1 VIVKT
6 PKLDAAELRALDLI
20 WQQHADLK
28 PTLNQPARWQGTLRR
43 QALAQAVRSSNSIE
57 GFEANLS
64 QVNEVMLG
72 GALGEVKPATEQAL
86 QGYRQAMTFVLQI
99 ARDQPLTIDVNL
111 LKSLHFML
119 QGYDLQMLPGRFR
132 GGPIFVR
139 DGKTNRVVHTGADWE
154 QVPELIHELCASLV
168 HSGEQ
173 VGLVSGA
180 MAHLNLALIHPFK
193 DGNGRTGRVLQSL
206 VLAQSEPLSPLFLSI
221 EEFLAAHTKEY
232 YSVLAE
238 VGGGVWNPKVNA
250 KPWIRFVLNAHY
262 RQAEQVRVNAAQL
275 NASWNEVAHLVEALG
290 MHERVVSPLVHVETG
305 NRLTN
310 QLYRTLVLEAGDSI
324 STLTASRDLADL
336 VEARLLVAVG
346 DTRARSYVAGPA
358 LEQITLLLA
367 GKFATRRLSKLF

>member
-1 VIVKT
+1 MIVKT

-20 WQQHADLK
+20 WQQHAHLM

-64 QVNEVMLG
+64 QVNEVLLG
-72 GALGEVKPATEQAL
+72 GALGEVEQTTEQAL

-99 ARDQPLTIDVNL
+99 ARDQPLAIDVNL

-139 DGKTNRVVHTGADWE
+139 DGNTNRVVHTGADWE
-154 QVPELIHELCASLV
+154 KVPELMHELCHSLG
-168 HSGEQ
+168 HYGEQ
-173 VGLVSGA
+173 VGIVSGA

-193 DGNGRTGRVLQSL
+193 DGNGRTARVLQSL

-221 EEFLAAHTKEY
+221 EEFLAANTKDY

-275 NASWNEVAHLVEALG
+275 NASWNEIAQLVENLG
-290 MHERVVSPLVHVETG
+290 LNERVVSPLVHVETG
-305 NRLTN
+305 NTLTN
-310 QLYRTLVLEAGDSI
+310 QIYRSLVQEAGDSI
-324 STLTASRDLADL
+324 STLTASRDLAEL
-336 VEARLLVAVG
+336 VESKLLIAVG
-346 DTRARSYVAGPA
+346 DTRARTYVSGPA
-358 LEQITLLLA
+358 LNQITHLLA
-367 GKFATRRLSKLF
+367 GKFAVRRLNKLF

>member
-1 VIVKT
+1 MIVKT

-20 WQQHADLK
+20 WQQHAELK
-28 PTLNQPARWQGTLRR
+28 PTLNQPTRWQGTLRR

-72 GALGEVKPATEQAL
+72 GALGEIEPTTEQAL

-99 ARDQPLTIDVNL
+99 ARDKPLTIEVNL

-139 DGKTNRVVHTGADWE
+139 DENTNRVVHTGADWE
-154 QVPELIHELCASLV
+154 EVPQLMQELCQSLV
-168 HSGEQ
+168 YAGEQ
-173 VGLVSGA
+173 VGLLSGA

-193 DGNGRTGRVLQSL
+193 DGNGRTARVLQSL
-206 VLAQSEPLSPLFLSI
+206 VLAQSEPLGSVFLSI
-221 EEFLAAHTKEY
+221 EEFLAAHTKDY
-232 YSVLAE
+232 YAVLAE

-275 NASWNEVAHLVEALG
+275 NASWNEVAQLVENLG
-290 MHERVVSPLVHVETG
+290 LHERVVSPLVHVETG
-305 NRLTN
+305 NKLTN

-336 VEARLLVAVG
+336 VEARLLVALG

-358 LEQITLLLA
+358 LKQITQMLA
-367 GKFATRRLSKLF
+367 GKFATRRLNKLF

>member
-1 VIVKT
+1 MIVKT

-20 WQQHADLK
+20 WQQHAHLM

-64 QVNEVMLG
+64 QVNEVLLG
-72 GALGEVKPATEQAL
+72 GALGEVEQTTEQAL

-99 ARDQPLTIDVNL
+99 ARDQPLAIDVNL

-139 DGKTNRVVHTGADWE
+139 DGNTNRVVHTGADWE
-154 QVPELIHELCASLV
+154 KVPELMHELCHSLG
-168 HSGEQ
+168 HYGEQ
-173 VGLVSGA
+173 VGIVSGA

-193 DGNGRTGRVLQSL
+193 DGNGRTARVLQSL

-221 EEFLAAHTKEY
+221 EEFLAANTKDY
-232 YSVLAE
+232 YAVLAE

-275 NASWNEVAHLVEALG
+275 NASWNEIAQLVENLG
-290 MHERVVSPLVHVETG
+290 LNERVVSPLVHVETG
-305 NRLTN
+305 NTLTN
-310 QLYRTLVLEAGDSI
+310 QIYRSLVQEAGDSI
-324 STLTASRDLADL
+324 STLTASRDLAEL
-336 VEARLLVAVG
+336 VESKLLIAVG
-346 DTRARSYVAGPA
+346 DTRARTYVSGPA
-358 LEQITLLLA
+358 LNQITHLLA
-367 GKFATRRLSKLF
+367 GKFAVRRLNKLF